1 MESELQDLLSKYNNI
16 DIKINQTLSLLG
28 ELKLEKDKL
37 NYSILDMK
45 HKIDIDEEKNGKKLL
60 KTRYIHDIKDIPNID
75 SMFGGYKVK
84 DTCICKWFINK
95 HSMPWESCISKSSIL
110 IEFYEEPIDLKSEYK
125 ISNAKITCKDKKNIL
140 SKQKQEG
147 IKKITEKYP
156 GDYMCCVCEN
166 NSYRKH
172 LNYLYGFGTCCPN
185 DKPEC
190 LETLIKE
197 FKKHRVPIYN
207 TCHNC

>member
-1 MESELQDLLSKYNNI
+1 MESELQTLLSKYNTI
-16 DIKINQTLSLLG
+16 DNKINQTLTLLG

-37 NYSILDMK
+37 SHSILYMK
-45 HKIDIDEEKNGKKLL
+45 HKIDMDEEKNGKKLL

-95 HSMPWESCISKSSIL
+95 DYLPWETCISKSSIL
-110 IEFYEEPIDLKSEYK
+110 IEFYEEPMDLKCEYK
-125 ISNAKITCKDKKNIL
+125 ISDAKMTCKNKRDIL
-140 SKQKQEG
+140 SKQKEEG
-147 IKKITEKYP
+147 IRKIKEKYP

-166 NSYRKH
+166 NLYIKNS
-172 LNYLYGFGTCCPN
+172 NYVYGFGTCCPN
-185 DKPEC
+185 YKPEC
-190 LETLIKE
+190 LKTLIKE
-197 FKKHRVPIYN
+197 FKKHRVPIYD